1 MKSYLSV
8 KAWMAVLML
17 CSCLALQAQVYEE
30 EKPHWYFG
38 MTGGYRFG
46 SASVSNLDETIFPA
60 PEGRNSGLF
69 SIFAQY
75 EWGRERQFAVRPELA
90 FLTRGLRFEGIGK
103 EFVSNDVRYSLKSK
117 YVDIR
122 VPIIYNIGK
131 YSWNWRPYIYVAP
144 IVGFS
149 TAGRISLTSSQDNG
163 YYEGYA
169 MDLTDANMA
178 STYFAAAVGAGLK
191 YGLDINGS
199 KCYLGIEADYE
210 FGLTNTYS
218 KKERD
223 GEVIINSG
231 LLYPAYNIT
240 GSRKF
245 KGFEL
250 RASLSVPFSIFKKK
264 QKPAPAPIVAAPVEP
279 EPEPVVE
286 VEEKPCCT
294 LDEIL
299 SLISLGERV
308 EGKTICAIDIIHF
321 DFGKSS
327 IKPSSYDYLNKIA
340 SLIIRT
346 NVNMEIKGHTDNVGT
361 PEFNM
366 NLSKQR
372 AEAVYD
378 YLVGHGVSKSRLSY
392 SYYGMTRPL
401 GDNDTE
407 EGRTM
412 NRRVEFEIK

>member
-1 MKSYLSV
+1 MFRSAQHDRNCHFLTGSHVFFSFSPYSLWHCCFPAKI
-8 KAWMAVLML
+8 AVLKQRESEGEAKGKRRKKQL
-17 CSCLALQAQVYEE
+17 KQVLLLLQINNRRQMVAI
-30 EKPHWYFG
+30 
-38 MTGGYRFG
+38 
-46 SASVSNLDETIFPA
+46 TIQP
-60 PEGRNSGLF
+60 
-69 SIFAQY
+69 
-75 EWGRERQFAVRPELA
+75 
-90 FLTRGLRFEGIGK
+90 
-103 EFVSNDVRYSLKSK
+103 
-117 YVDIR
+117 
-122 VPIIYNIGK
+122 
-131 YSWNWRPYIYVAP
+131 
-144 IVGFS
+144 
-149 TAGRISLTSSQDNG
+149 
-163 YYEGYA
+163 
-169 MDLTDANMA
+169 
-178 STYFAAAVGAGLK
+178 FAAAVGAGLK

-286 VEEKPCCT
+286 VEEKPCYT